1 MEEEKTCIDSI
12 EQCMR
17 ASENSCIAGSE
28 EEELIWAQ
36 KAITGYKKENLAEDS
51 KQE

>member
-1 MEEEKTCIDSI
+1 MEEEKTCINST
-12 EQCMR
+12 EQYMK

-36 KAITGYKKENLAEDS
+36 KAITGYVTLLHYIRRKI
-51 KQE
+51 